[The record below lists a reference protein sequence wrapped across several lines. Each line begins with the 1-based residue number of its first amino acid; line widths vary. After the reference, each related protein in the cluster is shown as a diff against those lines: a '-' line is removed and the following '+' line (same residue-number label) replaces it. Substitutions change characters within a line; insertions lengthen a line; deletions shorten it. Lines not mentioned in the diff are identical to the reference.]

1 MDLKTIQILVA
12 KDLML
17 FFRNRLFFI
26 IPLLSMVL
34 FLAVYFLLPAEPEA
48 GLTIGITA
56 PQPPEALVT
65 ELQRRNID
73 VQMVASQ
80 EQLFEMIRGD
90 AVGAGLVLSAADLET
105 LAAGREI
112 ELALYLPA
120 SAPREFG
127 QSLALFVKTA
137 ANDAAYNLSGQSLN
151 LTFEEQ
157 VVGTDLVGAEISA
170 RDRLLP
176 MFAVVLLMV
185 EAMGLAT
192 LITEEVERRTL
203 RALLLTP
210 MRLVEL
216 FAAKG
221 ISGLGLAFVQVTI
234 LMAIT
239 GGLWRQPLLVLLA
252 LLLGALLVTGI
263 GFLIAVI
270 SKNMMSVIAWGTLS
284 LVVLG
289 LPAFNLIFPGTVARW
304 VNLLPTYYLVDILHR
319 VINFQAGWGA
329 VASSM
334 LILLGLGLA
343 ALTLGTVLLRRK
355 LQWT

>member
-1 MDLKTIQILVA
+1 MNAKNIQILVA

-17 FFRNRLFFI
+17 FFRSRLFFL

-34 FLAVYFLLPAEPEA
+34 FLAVYFLLPATPEED
-48 GLTIGITA
+48 LTIGIAA
-56 PQPPEALVT
+56 PRLPEALIA
-65 ELQRRNID
+65 ELARRNINTE
-73 VQMVASQ
+73 MV
-80 EQLFEMIRGD
+80 ENKELLFAQIRSED
-90 AVGAGLVLSAADLET
+90 LGAGLVLSTSDLEA
-105 LAAGREI
+105 LEAGQEV
-112 ELALYLPA
+112 ELSLYLPA

-157 VVGTDLVGAEISA
+157 VVGADLVGGEIA
-170 RDRLLP
+170 PRDRLLP

-210 MRLVEL
+210 MRLIEL

-221 ISGLGLAFVQVTI
+221 ISGVGLAFVQVTL
-234 LMAIT
+234 LMIIT
-239 GGLWRQPLLVLLA
+239 GGLWRQPLLILLT
-252 LLLGALLVTGI
+252 LLLGALLVTGV

-284 LVVLG
+284 LIVLG

-304 VNLLPTYYLVDILHR
+304 VNLLPTYYLVDVLHR
-319 VINFQAGWGA
+319 AINFQAGWGA
-329 VASSM
+329 VWQSL
-334 LILLGLGLA
+334 LILLVLALA
-343 ALTLGTVLLRRK
+343 ALGLGTVLLRRK

>member
-1 MDLKTIQILVA
+1 MNAKTIQILVA

-17 FFRNRLFFI
+17 FFRNRLFLI

-56 PQPPEALVT
+56 PQPPEALMM

-73 VQMVASQ
+73 VQMVATQ
-80 EQLFEMIRGD
+80 EQLFEMIRSD

-112 ELALYLPA
+112 DLSLYLPA

-137 ANDAAYNLSGQSLN
+137 ANDAAFNLSGQALN
-151 LTFEEQ
+151 LTFDEQ
-157 VVGTDLVGAEISA
+157 VVGADLVSGDIAT

-203 RALLLTP
+203 RALLMTP

-221 ISGLGLAFVQVTI
+221 ISGVGLAFVQVTL

-239 GGLWRQPLLVLLA
+239 GGLWRQPLLVLVA
-252 LLLGALLVTGI
+252 LLLGALLVTGV

-284 LVVLG
+284 LIVLG

-304 VNLLPTYYLVDILHR
+304 VNLLPTYYLVDVLHR
-319 VINFQAGWGA
+319 VINFQAGWAA
-329 VASSM
+329 VAPS
-334 LILLGLGLA
+334 LLALLAMGLA
-343 ALTLGTVLLRRK
+343 ALGLGTALLRRK